1 MVAVH
6 AAAWEDK
13 ELLTTAAV
21 RACPRGL
28 WLIEEKLTVDLVA
41 CAMQGRLQRHGGS
54 FSLSIRNPKE
64 LTKIKANWENF
75 RETFTL
81 VCSQPYH
88 LISMGWRR

>member
-1 MVAVH
+1 M
-6 AAAWEDK
+6 
-13 ELLTTAAV
+13 
-21 RACPRGL
+21 
-28 WLIEEKLTVDLVA
+28 IEEELTVDLVA

-64 LTKIKANWENF
+64 LTKIKANWDNF
-75 RETFTL
+75 RETFTP